1 VLPHLGPWGGML
13 LVAAALAPVTAALIH
28 NDAEKQALSQH
39 IKQYERMSAI
49 FTTASDQID
58 QCLKANDFPGARD
71 RLRAL
76 GKEALIENADWVLL
90 HRERLFEMPK
100 A

>member
-1 VLPHLGPWGGML
+1 MESWLI
-13 LVAAALAPVTAALIH
+13 LVAATLAPVTAALIH

-49 FTTASDQID
+49 FTTAATEINK
-58 QCLKANDFPGARD
+58 CLKAHDFDGARH

-76 GKEALIENADWVLL
+76 GKEALIENADWLLL
-90 HRERLFEMPK
+90 HRERLFEMPYP
-100 A
+100 